1 MENVR
6 EKNSLVYYIESAI
19 YKYDQIILVY
29 AGFNKDNSKKVLDMI
44 DDSINKLVIGDFSDE
59 LLKSAITDCVVVLE
73 DSERTPSVV
82 FNRML
87 YRYHFNS
94 DTLEEKIN
102 NYKKVTKKDVM
113 NLAKKVKKI
122 KVVLLRDKNER
133 V

>member
-1 MENVR
+1 
-6 EKNSLVYYIESAI
+6 
-19 YKYDQIILVY
+19 
-29 AGFNKDNSKKVLDMI
+29 MI

-59 LLKSAITDCVVVLE
+59 LLKSAITDCAVVLE

>member
-1 MENVR
+1 
-6 EKNSLVYYIESAI
+6 
-19 YKYDQIILVY
+19 
-29 AGFNKDNSKKVLDMI
+29 
-44 DDSINKLVIGDFSDE
+44 
-59 LLKSAITDCVVVLE
+59 
-73 DSERTPSVV
+73 
-82 FNRML
+82 ML

-122 KVVLLRDKNER
+122 KAVLLRDKNER